1 MKGFGHSISTYNKT
15 VDRLNHEYETAKRRH
30 FGVTADT
37 DGTTDDMSAKEK
49 KTTHDAAVDA
59 ADHALRV
66 KLGAQEATARRQ
78 LDDDGQTFA
87 DTLTTGPTQEAFLS
101 LSLAGFI
108 NIKDALPYIGMGLAE
123 FNKVRG
129 HISTVRTVL
138 KPSTYRNYVNL
149 AKWLKIVATGG
160 ERLKQGI
167 EVQSTWMMRD
177 IMRSS
182 LEKGLNFS
190 ERIDRWKAGKDDLP
204 DLIKDIKRSRGQF
217 MADAWNPDKWNDPLG
232 KGAFF
237 SESGKIGSLLSKAKP
252 LGVANT
258 VAGRAMGPL
267 ALAGG
272 IYTLADTGVNWD
284 HESTEDKV
292 TGIVGGGSSVVAGGI
307 ATAALVG
314 VTVPPVGAAIAI
326 GAGAVAL
333 GTVVYQHRHQIAHA
347 AEHLAE
353 GAKDLADD
361 VGSGIKDGVSKL
373 GGLFG

>member
-160 ERLKQGI
+160 ERLKQSI

-217 MADAWNPDKWNDPLG
+217 MADAWNPGKWNDPLG

-252 LGVANT
+252 SALPTPSPAEPWVLSRWLVAST
-258 VAGRAMGPL
+258 PSPIPVLTGTTSQLRTRSPASWAADRA
-267 ALAGG
+267 
-272 IYTLADTGVNWD
+272 W
-284 HESTEDKV
+284 
-292 TGIVGGGSSVVAGGI
+292 
-307 ATAALVG
+307 
-314 VTVPPVGAAIAI
+314 
-326 GAGAVAL
+326 
-333 GTVVYQHRHQIAHA
+333 
-347 AEHLAE
+347 
-353 GAKDLADD
+353 
-361 VGSGIKDGVSKL
+361 
-373 GGLFG
+373 